1 MDPSPTTLRQVSG
14 RNRPRTRKN
23 RARLIHRLRLSREH
37 VRSVFV
43 TNHWRPYQ
51 SVHRLAEE
59 HATEYEQKPKD
70 PVPIGV
76 LTDKAA
82 NDW

>member
-1 MDPSPTTLRQVSG
+1 MLGPSLSPIIG
-14 RNRPRTRKN
+14 G
-23 RARLIHRLRLSREH
+23 LISQYTDWHWIFWFLLIFGG
-37 VRSVFV
+37 VFK
-43 TNHWRPYQ
+43 
-51 SVHRLAEE
+51 EE